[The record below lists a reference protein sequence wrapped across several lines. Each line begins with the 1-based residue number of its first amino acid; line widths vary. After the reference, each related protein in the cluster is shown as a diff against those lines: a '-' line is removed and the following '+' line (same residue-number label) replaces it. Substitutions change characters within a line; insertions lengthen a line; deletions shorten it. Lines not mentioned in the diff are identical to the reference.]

1 VRTLETLR
9 QMFIEYFELDPARV
23 DGETNLATLGVD
35 SLSLMEFV
43 FRIEDHFKVTLPD
56 LAAADRSSPI
66 TLNRLAA
73 ELDTL
78 LAAGRGPAS

>member
-1 VRTLETLR
+1 MDTLR
-9 QMFIEYFELDPARV
+9 QMFFEYFELDPARL
-23 DGETNLATLGVD
+23 DGDTNLAALGLD

-43 FRIEDHFKVTLPD
+43 FRVEDHFNVTLPD
-56 LAAADRSSPI
+56 LAAADRSLPI

-78 LAAGRGPAS
+78 VAARPGPAS